1 MILYVPKLISFS
13 NKLKIND
20 LCVDNISKNKNIY
33 FGNLWE
39 DNINKKK
46 LNQENM
52 KKKKV
57 SEKEN
62 EWKGV
67 LQNSTNFKR
76 EIPEDHT
83 PISKFISVKDFQ
95 KVNYYQVGESDITP
109 DSFTVTSTNV
119 NNEVVGEIS
128 LKDLWKDFS
137 ENKTLSGEEE
147 HCNVGVNKD
156 WNFLDNKTKTLK
168 ELENFIPTN
177 DFKNPYKEKRVDF
190 EFTPLTFWQLLPS
203 IAVNLHCKEI
213 ELTWLCFGMYINF
226 KRNG

>member
-1 MILYVPKLISFS
+1 MILYVPKLVHSS

-46 LNQENM
+46 LNQKNM

-62 EWKGV
+62 EWKGI
-67 LQNSTNFKR
+67 LQ
-76 EIPEDHT
+76 D
-83 PISKFISVKDFQ
+83 KDNQTYF
-95 KVNYYQVGESDITP
+95 YQVGESNIIP

-128 LKDLWKDFS
+128 LKDLWEDFAK
-137 ENKTLSGEEE
+137 NKTLSGEEE
-147 HCNVGVNKD
+147 NCNIGVNKD

-177 DFKNPYKEKRVDF
+177 DFKNPYKEKIIDF